1 MFKKTITAIGL
12 AMALSQPVQASNND
26 IESLIAGIIVGA
38 VIADALSDSDH
49 SHRQPQVNLPRH
61 NPYNDPS
68 KPGYARG
75 LDNPYKVCTTRAEY
89 THRWII
95 VREYNCYNE
104 LIGVRKKPRY

>member
-12 AMALSQPVQASNND
+12 AMALSQPVQAGND
-26 IESLIAGIIVGA
+26 IDKLIAGIIVGA
-38 VIADALSDSDH
+38 AIADSLSDNHH
-49 SHRQPQVNLPRH
+49 SHRPHVDLPRH

-75 LDNPYKVCTTRAEY
+75 FDNPSKVCTTRAEY

-104 LIGVRKKPRY
+104 LIGVRQRPRY